1 MANELSDL
9 KWSYKKI
16 EKVNE
21 NAYYE
26 LTLLHN
32 NTCKINIEQ
41 LEKVKNVCIDD
52 ICIDYTANWH
62 KSKNGY
68 IVSKIPEN
76 KIILEKYPTTLY
88 MHRYLMNQ
96 FNYDGKISVDHINQD
111 KSDNRLE
118 NLRLATQSTQNHN
131 QKHMIRK
138 FIKPKGFDVEFQLP
152 QYIEYVKEE
161 KIKTTKNG
169 KEVEGILPDHFRV
182 VSCYLG
188 FEKHASKSSKLTI
201 KERLCSALCKR
212 YYLVINSM
220 DKITDLYIDGYQ
232 LKSIKEF
239 EEHTIDFVKGLCNIT
254 LDKITNED
262 EFPENSRITRI
273 NLPKYISYTSA
284 KGPRGSSLSY
294 EKKIDGKKFTFSS
307 SKSKNKTL
315 DEKYIQIINLM
326 NENKVDFIWNEKP
339 DFINDNNQIINVQE
353 MMNDIIIKKI
363 KVKSKEII
371 EETQETQEET
381 QKPIEETI
389 EETQEIIIETNKL
402 KFKKEFSEECLKEI
416 IKSRN
421 DKITRKKLNP
431 IDIIIIQKL
440 NKDIDNINKSVLASV
455 LLTTDDKVSQ
465 IIRDE
470 LSHIDMD
477 KITDDFQNYSNSKF
491 IELYNN
497 IKEDVIEETKKRK
510 EKQLSGL
517 KNRKNIKN
525 PDWKFDIETI
535 IKMVKDKEFF
545 TFDKIAEKY
554 KDIKGNEISVSDVQN
569 VCCNGRSYWLDES
582 DFVNRTDISYEEYKS
597 KREKNTRHKIKMPI
611 KLPSSDIN
619 IEKEDDKEDDK
630 ENDKE
635 TEEVYTNSELE
646 ENKINSI
653 SKRTCD
659 SNVMINIFKDKY
671 TALTAFKTSLKYK
684 NKKGEEI
691 TEAIVKQIWNGKTKL
706 FESDFINYNINQK
719 TNLEITYQ
727 QYLRDIKIDKTVFS
741 KPLESQEKLNELLK
755 GVEEKTIKQLTITHI
770 KHIKLCGYDEKYVID
785 LREKIKSY
793 L

>member
-1 MANELSDL
+1 MEMSNELTNL

-32 NTCKINIEQ
+32 NTCKINIDQ

-52 ICIDYTANWH
+52 ICINYTANWH

-118 NLRLATQSTQNHN
+118 NLRLATQSIQSHN
-131 QKHMIRK
+131 KKHMIRK
-138 FIKPKGFDVEFQLP
+138 FIKPFGFDVEFQLP
-152 QYIEYVKEE
+152 QYIEYLKEE

-182 VSCYLG
+182 YSSYLG

-212 YYLVINSM
+212 YYLVINSIHE
-220 DKITDLYIDGYQ
+220 ITDLYIDGYQ

-254 LDKITNED
+254 LDKIIDED

-273 NLPKYISYTSA
+273 NLPKYISYLTA
-284 KGPRGSSLSY
+284 KGVRGSSLSY

-307 SKSKNKTL
+307 SSSKTKTL

-326 NENKVDFIWNEKP
+326 NQNKVDFIWNEKP
-339 DFINDNNQIINVQE
+339 DFINVNNQIINVE
-353 MMNDIIIKKI
+353 EIMNDIIIKKF
-363 KVKSKEII
+363 KVKSK
-371 EETQETQEET
+371 
-381 QKPIEETI
+381 ETI
-389 EETQEIIIETNKL
+389 EETQQETKGETKEIIIENNKL

-440 NKDIDNINKSVLASV
+440 NKDIDNINKSVLAFV

-465 IIRDE
+465 IIRNE
-470 LSHIDMD
+470 LNHIDMD

-491 IELYNN
+491 IEEYNN
-497 IKEDVIEETKKRK
+497 IKKDVIEETKKRK

-535 IKMVKDKEFF
+535 ISMVKDKEFL

-554 KDIKGNEISVSDVQN
+554 KDIKGNEILVSDVQN
-569 VCCNGRSYWLDES
+569 VCSSGRSYWLDES
-582 DFVNRTDISYEEYKS
+582 DFIGKTDISYEEYKS
-597 KREKNTRHKIKMPI
+597 KREKNTRHKIKMP
-611 KLPSSDIN
+611 SNIN
-619 IEKEDDKEDDK
+619 ININTDIK
-630 ENDKE
+630 NKE
-635 TEEVYTNSELE
+635 TEKEETVYTNRELE

-659 SNVMINIFKDKY
+659 PNVMIDIFKDKY
-671 TALTAFKTSLKYK
+671 TALTALKTSLKYK
-684 NKKGEEI
+684 NKKGEQI
-691 TEAIVKQIWNGKTKL
+691 TEAIVKQIWNGLTKL
-706 FESDFINYNINQK
+706 FETDFIDYNINL
-719 TNLEITYQ
+719 NLENNLNLKITYQ
-727 QYLRDIKIDKTVFS
+727 QYLRDINIDKTVFS
-741 KPLESQEKLNELLK
+741 KPLESNEKYNELLK
-755 GVEEKTIKQLTITHI
+755 GIEEKTIKQLTITHI
-770 KHIKLCGYDEKYVID
+770 KHIKICGYDEKYIID